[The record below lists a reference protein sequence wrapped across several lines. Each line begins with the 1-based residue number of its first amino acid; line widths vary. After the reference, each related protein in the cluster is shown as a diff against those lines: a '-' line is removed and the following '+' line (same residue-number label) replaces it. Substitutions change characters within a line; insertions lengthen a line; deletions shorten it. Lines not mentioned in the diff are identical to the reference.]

1 MGVRNRLSR
10 KVKQDNC
17 CVVYQSHD
25 MEEQNGHRDNG
36 VQVGLIRKAQQYEVT
51 TLTGIGHDHYLHF
64 LTSVERGNEET
75 RK

>member
-1 MGVRNRLSR
+1 
-10 KVKQDNC
+10 
-17 CVVYQSHD
+17 
-25 MEEQNGHRDNG
+25 MEEQTGHRDNG
-36 VQVGLIRKAQQYEVT
+36 VKFGLIGKAQQYEVT